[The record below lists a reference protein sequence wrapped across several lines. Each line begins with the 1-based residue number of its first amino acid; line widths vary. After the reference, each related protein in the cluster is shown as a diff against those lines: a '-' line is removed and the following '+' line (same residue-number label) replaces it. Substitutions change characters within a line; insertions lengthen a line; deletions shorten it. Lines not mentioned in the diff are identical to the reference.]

1 MLGGLPTRHI
11 GAPWHTRV
19 RYFDPE
25 RGRAGIPEQVASL
38 VTRIAPGEDGADAV
52 DLTLVDL
59 DPVRPRTLVLQAGAY
74 GESRIRSIIAGGTPT
89 AVNDRAALVHLRAGT
104 GTQLTLAIERYV
116 EQPTLAF
123 PSQMSR

>member
-1 MLGGLPTRHI
+1 M
-11 GAPWHTRV
+11 
-19 RYFDPE
+19 
-25 RGRAGIPEQVASL
+25 
-38 VTRIAPGEDGADAV
+38 TRIGPGEDGADAV

-59 DPVRPRTLVLQAGAY
+59 DPVRPRTLVLQAGAC
-74 GESRIRSIIAGGTPT
+74 GESRIRSITAGGTPT
-89 AVNDRAALVHLRAGT
+89 AVNDRAALVHLRPGT